1 MPVGLWV
8 MGRSTNSCSASGE
21 KKKCIYIHSA
31 FSRISYDVYYINMLI
46 ADGGG
51 AGGAAAGNGGKKR
64 ALRGLRVDLSTLG
77 VYRKAFSD
85 VLSLA
90 LIYLSIAAT
99 LGVYR

>member
-1 MPVGLWV
+1 
-8 MGRSTNSCSASGE
+8 
-21 KKKCIYIHSA
+21 
-31 FSRISYDVYYINMLI
+31 MLI

-85 VLSLA
+85 AWLAMLRVQLPNDVLKVL
-90 LIYLSIAAT
+90 
-99 LGVYR
+99 

>member
-8 MGRSTNSCSASGE
+8 SGRSTKSCSASGG
-21 KKKCIYIHSA
+21 IYIYIHTHTHSA
-31 FSRISYDVYYINMLI
+31 FSRIGYDVYYINMLI
-46 ADGGG
+46 ADVGG

-85 VLSLA
+85 VLHSRLY
-90 LIYLSIAAT
+90 IYL
-99 LGVYR
+99 

>member
-1 MPVGLWV
+1 

-31 FSRISYDVYYINMLI
+31 FSRIGYDYVYYINMLI

-51 AGGAAAGNGGKKR
+51 TGGAAAGNGGKKR

-85 VLSLA
+85 AWLAMLRVQLPNDVLKVL
-90 LIYLSIAAT
+90 
-99 LGVYR
+99 